1 MIRIWKTIQKNV
13 QDLKYIQ
20 KNLNKIENKSDR

>member
-20 KNLNKIENKSDR
+20 KNLNKIEIIS